1 MRSALSLALAGLL
14 VLSAV
19 AAVPTAGAAAAG
31 VDAPTNSSPTTD
43 ANTTATDDVSN
54 GSAASTAGASNHDA
68 CAALADDPRENPDTD
83 SLGWEN
89 GCWANETLSVTRG
102 DGLNETELDAVVGRS
117 MARVERV
124 RGLEFETSVPVEVIS
139 REQLRERR
147 GGSGNDS
154 ATNTSTANRLHQNV
168 KWEAMLS
175 IGEDEDALST
185 FQSTQTATIGG
196 FYNYEQDRI
205 VIVSENATSPK
216 MDEIT
221 LSQELFHALQDQR
234 LAVSYN
240 RSTREGNNAA
250 LGIVEG
256 DGNLVDRRYQ
266 LRCESGEWDCL
277 MPEASGGGGGS
288 SDINYGVYLT
298 QFQPY
303 SDGPKFVRGIYNEGG
318 WDAVNAVYENP
329 PTSTEQV
336 IHPEKYPDEGSA
348 EISFEDTSSDE
359 WTIPDL
365 GNGSVD
371 YARFGQAGLSA
382 MFMRPVFESGGNAEP
397 VVTVNELYNLT
408 AAGQPS
414 EFDPLN
420 YGLSV
425 TDGWENDRLYPY
437 VTDDSATS
445 NETGYVWKTLWE
457 NGSEASEFSRS
468 YLQLLV
474 HYGAEEVE
482 GRENTYRIPDEEPFG
497 DAFAVRQQAETLVIV
512 NAPTVEAL
520 SEVRD
525 GAGAQTP
532 TETPPPTDGPN
543 MPTTERNPGTDPGTT
558 ATDSPTDMTAPTPT
572 DEPAAAEGTT
582 STDGP
587 GFGALAAVLALV
599 ALVVGSTAV
608 VRRREGR

>member
-1 MRSALSLALAGLL
+1 MRSALSLALAALL
-14 VLSAV
+14 VVSAV
-19 AAVPTAGAAAAG
+19 AAVPTVAAATGGAST
-31 VDAPTNSSPTTD
+31 PTNSTPATD
-43 ANTTATDDVSN
+43 ANPVANASAVSN
-54 GSAASTAGASNHDA
+54 ATAGAASNHDA
-68 CAALADDPRENPDTD
+68 CAALADDPRDNPESDR
-83 SLGWEN
+83 LGWEN

-102 DGLNETELDAVVGRS
+102 DGLNDTELDAVVGRS
-117 MARVERV
+117 MARVEVV

-139 REQLRERR
+139 REELRERR
-147 GGSGNDS
+147 SGNGSDDESS
-154 ATNTSTANRLHQNV
+154 ATSTANRLHQNV

-175 IGEDEDALST
+175 VGEDENALST
-185 FQSTQTATIGG
+185 FESTRTATVGG
-196 FYNYEQDRI
+196 FYNYAEDRI

-216 MDEIT
+216 MNEIT

-250 LGIVEG
+250 LGIIEG

-266 LRCESGEWDCL
+266 QRCEAGEWICL
-277 MPEASGGGGGS
+277 MPQASGGGGGGS
-288 SDINYGVYLT
+288 SDINYGIYLT

-303 SDGPKFVRGIYNEGG
+303 SDGPRFVRSIYNEGG
-318 WDAVNAVYENP
+318 WEAVNVVYENP

-336 IHPEKYPDEGSA
+336 IYPEKYPDEGPT
-348 EISFEDTSSDE
+348 EITFEDTSSDE

-382 MFMRPVFESGGNAEP
+382 MFMRPVFESGGTAAP
-397 VVTVNELYNLT
+397 VVTARELYNLT

-414 EFDPLN
+414 SFDPLN
-420 YGLSV
+420 YGLAV

-437 VTDDSATS
+437 VTEDSATT
-445 NETGYVWKTLWE
+445 NETGYVWQTAWE
-457 NGSEASEFSRS
+457 NGSEASEFRRG
-468 YLQLLV
+468 YVQLLTY
-474 HYGAEEVE
+474 YGAEEVE

-497 DAFAVRQQAETLVIV
+497 DAFAVVQQGDTVVLV

-532 TETPPPTDGPN
+532 TETPPPTDGEN
-543 MPTTERNPGTDPGTT
+543 MPTEAENPGTETSVT
-558 ATDSPTDMTAPTPT
+558 PTDTMAPTPT
-572 DEPAAAEGTT
+572 DEPSTAGTT
-582 STDGP
+582 TANGP
-587 GFGALAAVLALV
+587 GFGVFAAVLALV
-599 ALVVGSTAV
+599 AVVVGSSAV

>member
-1 MRSALSLALAGLL
+1 MRAALSIALAGLL

-19 AAVPTAGAAAAG
+19 AAVPTAAATTAG
-31 VDAPTNSSPTTD
+31 VDALTNGSPTNSAD
-43 ANTTATDDVSN
+43 
-54 GSAASTAGASNHDA
+54 ASNHDA
-68 CAALADDPRENPDTD
+68 CAALADDPRENPGTD
-83 SLGWEN
+83 RLGWEN

-102 DGLNETELDAVVGRS
+102 DGLNDTELDAVVGRS
-117 MARVERV
+117 MARVEAV

-139 REQLRERR
+139 RAELRERR
-147 GGSGNDS
+147 SGNGS

-175 IGEDEDALST
+175 IGEDENALST

-216 MDEIT
+216 MNEVT

-234 LAVSYN
+234 LAVSFN

-250 LGIVEG
+250 LGIIEG

-266 LRCESGEWDCL
+266 QRCQSGEWNCL
-277 MPEASGGGGGS
+277 LPQVSGGGGNDT

-298 QFQPY
+298 QYQPY
-303 SDGPKFVRGIYNEGG
+303 SDGPRFVRGIYNEGG

-336 IHPEKYPDEGSA
+336 IYPEMYPDEGPA
-348 EISFEDTSSDE
+348 EISFEDTSGDE

-371 YARFGQAGLSA
+371 YARYGQAGLSA
-382 MFMRPVFESGGNAEP
+382 MFMRPVFESGGNAAP
-397 VVTVNELYNLT
+397 VVTARELYNIT
-408 AAGQPS
+408 ATGQIS
-414 EFDPLN
+414 SFDPLN

-425 TDGWENDRLYPY
+425 TDGWGNDRLYPY
-437 VTDDSATS
+437 VTDDSATT
-445 NETGYVWKTLWE
+445 NETGYVWKTVWE
-457 NGSEASEFSRS
+457 NGSEAAEFRRG
-468 YLQLLV
+468 YGQLLAY
-474 HYGAEEVE
+474 YGAEEVE

-497 DAFAVRQQAETLVIV
+497 DAFAIDQQGDTVVIV
-512 NAPTVEAL
+512 NAPTAEAL

-525 GAGAQTP
+525 GAGSQTP

-543 MPTTERNPGTDPGTT
+543 MPTEAEVTPTDTPETDPGST
-558 ATDSPTDMTAPTPT
+558 ATDTTAPTPT
-572 DEPAAAEGTT
+572 DDSPGAGGTT
-582 STDGP
+582 TTNGP

-599 ALVVGSTAV
+599 ALAVGSVAA